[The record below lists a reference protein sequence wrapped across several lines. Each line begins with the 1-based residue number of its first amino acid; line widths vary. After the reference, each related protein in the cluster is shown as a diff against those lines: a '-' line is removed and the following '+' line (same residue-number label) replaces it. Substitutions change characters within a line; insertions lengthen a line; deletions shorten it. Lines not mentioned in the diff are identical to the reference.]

1 MIVTSVP
8 SNRSFTWPS
17 YRSSSER
24 MFSGVAGGIATT
36 LGVSPIYIR
45 AAFVS
50 LSLAG
55 GFGLVLYLL
64 FSLLVPVEPETR
76 DVIEVRPANR
86 RQLVGLAFMFT
97 STMLVLETI
106 GVWFGPIAWPT
117 TLVIFGLAIAID
129 TSGVN
134 YERSLQGVTTG
145 RRSWW
150 LVIVGLGMMVAG
162 LAVVLR
168 SLDAL
173 QSVGVLAIALLVAV
187 GGFVIVAGPWLWSL
201 IEDLRTERRARI
213 RSEEKAEMAA
223 HLHDSVLQT
232 LALIQRTDDPKKM
245 VTLARSQERELRSWL
260 FEERSA
266 DDHSLQGALSRAAS
280 RVEEAHHVPVSVV
293 VVGEA
298 TVPKDRTDAL
308 IAAATEAMMNA
319 AKHSGAEKVSVYAE
333 GSGSIVDVF
342 ITDQGSGF
350 DPNAV
355 ATDRRGIAESIEA
368 RMRRHGGSASIETN
382 EGEGTE
388 VHLTMSG
395 GPQ

>member
-1 MIVTSVP
+1 MI
-8 SNRSFTWPS
+8 
-17 YRSSSER
+17 
-24 MFSGVAGGIATT
+24 SGVAGGISTA
-36 LGVSPIYIR
+36 LGVSPIYVR

-50 LSLAG
+50 LALAG
-55 GFGLVLYLL
+55 GFGLVVYLL
-64 FSLLVPVEPETR
+64 FSLLVPVDPETR
-76 DVIEVRPANR
+76 DLAAVQPANR

-97 STMLVLETI
+97 ATMLVLETI

-150 LVIVGLGMMVAG
+150 LVIFGLSMMVAG

-173 QSVGVLAIALLVAV
+173 QSVGVLAIALLVAI

-213 RSEEKAEMAA
+213 RSQEKAEMAA

-260 FEERSA
+260 FDKRSD
-266 DDHSLQGALSRAAS
+266 DDHSLQSALTEIAT

-293 VVGEA
+293 VVGE
-298 TVPKDRTDAL
+298 VSLSKDRTEAL

-319 AKHSGAEKVSVYAE
+319 AKHSGADKVSVYAE
-333 GSGSIVDVF
+333 GSETTVDVF
-342 ITDQGSGF
+342 VTDQGHGF
-350 DPNAV
+350 DRSAV
-355 ATDRRGIAESIEA
+355 AADRRGIAESIEA
-368 RMRRHGGSASIETN
+368 RMLRHGGSAIIETRQ
-382 EGEGTE
+382 GEGTE
-388 VHLTMSG
+388 VHLTMSR

>member
-1 MIVTSVP
+1 MI
-8 SNRSFTWPS
+8 
-17 YRSSSER
+17 
-24 MFSGVAGGIATT
+24 SGVAGGIATT
-36 LGVSPIYIR
+36 LGVSPIYVR

-50 LSLAG
+50 LTLAG
-55 GFGLVLYLL
+55 GFGLVLYIL
-64 FSLLVPVEPETR
+64 FSLLIPIEPETGN
-76 DVIEVRPANR
+76 VVAVQPANR

-97 STMLVLETI
+97 SAMLVLETI

-117 TLVIFGLAIAID
+117 TLVIFGLAIAIE

-150 LVIVGLGMMVAG
+150 LVIFGLSMMVAG

-187 GGFVIVAGPWLWSL
+187 GGFVIVAGPWMWSL

-213 RSEEKAEMAA
+213 RSEEKAEVAA

-232 LALIQRTDDPKKM
+232 LALIQRTDDPRKM
-245 VTLARSQERELRSWL
+245 VTLARSQERELRAWL
-260 FEERSA
+260 FDDRSV
-266 DDHSLQGALSRAAS
+266 DDHTLQGALTSVAA
-280 RVEEAHHVPVSVV
+280 RVEEAHHVPISVV
-293 VVGEA
+293 VVGEVD
-298 TVPKDRTDAL
+298 VPKDRFDA
-308 IAAATEAMMNA
+308 IISAATEAMMNA
-319 AKHSGAEKVSVYAE
+319 AKHSGADRVSVYAE
-333 GSGSIVDVF
+333 GSGLTVDVF
-342 ITDQGSGF
+342 VTDQGSGF
-350 DPNAV
+350 DRDAV
-355 ATDRRGIAESIEA
+355 AEDRRGIAESIRA
-368 RMRRHGGSASIETN
+368 RMRRHGGSASIETR

-388 VHLTMSG
+388 VHLTMRR